1 MGRRSENFGIRK
13 KKEYYYFSV
22 IKNAPDALLRRGFWL
37 IFLFKI
43 EMNQS
48 FLDCYTLIWLSD
60 YLERRTN
67 VSTWQTATYCL
78 ILPHSDRCATTICL
92 IGKFQGKK
100 IGDCKPMSAIAFLL
114 LCSFY
119 RYGLCY
125 STFEVEVQN
134 VIIPYH
140 DYVHE

>member
-1 MGRRSENFGIRK
+1 MQYVSLSRFRCTQQELPLGHGARLTVQTEGCQAVDGFFQLSSPQRLHLRHKKTQHRRK
-13 KKEYYYFSV
+13 SV
-22 IKNAPDALLRRGFWL
+22 LCL
-37 IFLFKI
+37 
-43 EMNQS
+43 
-48 FLDCYTLIWLSD
+48 
-60 YLERRTN
+60 
-67 VSTWQTATYCL
+67 WQTATYCL

-125 STFEVEVQN
+125 STFEVEVQS

>member
-1 MGRRSENFGIRK
+1 MPEKQQKTSENDV
-13 KKEYYYFSV
+13 FSKV
-22 IKNAPDALLRRGFWL
+22 FAVDS
-37 IFLFKI
+37 IFI
-43 EMNQS
+43 HE
-48 FLDCYTLIWLSD
+48 
-60 YLERRTN
+60 
-67 VSTWQTATYCL
+67 TWQTATYCL

-125 STFEVEVQN
+125 STFEVEVQS

>member
-1 MGRRSENFGIRK
+1 MSACFKPDFPKIG
-13 KKEYYYFSV
+13 YFLS
-22 IKNAPDALLRRGFWL
+22 R
-37 IFLFKI
+37 
-43 EMNQS
+43 QS
-48 FLDCYTLIWLSD
+48 KT
-60 YLERRTN
+60 
-67 VSTWQTATYCL
+67 STWQTATYCL
-78 ILPHSDRCATTICL
+78 ILPHSDRCATTIRL

-125 STFEVEVQN
+125 STFEVEVQS

>member
-1 MGRRSENFGIRK
+1 MLMKIIYKKTGIHNTR
-13 KKEYYYFSV
+13 F
-22 IKNAPDALLRRGFWL
+22 F
-37 IFLFKI
+37 
-43 EMNQS
+43 
-48 FLDCYTLIWLSD
+48 
-60 YLERRTN
+60 
-67 VSTWQTATYCL
+67 WQTATYCL

-125 STFEVEVQN
+125 STFEVEVQS